1 MNKVFHEKITLG
13 KMVFLF
19 LEMAIFTWF
28 AWYKMPLLAL
38 CFLILVVYTLE
49 MLLHSTYTIT
59 SDGRLVIY
67 KGRFQKG
74 KVYFLQDIDHIED
87 GHYSFNLG
95 FRAGSYLLLVLKNG
109 TEKGITPNKE
119 KEFIDYIEYKQTL
132 IAQHETDNEED

>member
-28 AWYKMPLLAL
+28 AWYKMPLPAL

-67 KGRFQKG
+67 KGRFQKE

-95 FRAGSYLLLVLKNG
+95 FRVGSYLLLVLKNG